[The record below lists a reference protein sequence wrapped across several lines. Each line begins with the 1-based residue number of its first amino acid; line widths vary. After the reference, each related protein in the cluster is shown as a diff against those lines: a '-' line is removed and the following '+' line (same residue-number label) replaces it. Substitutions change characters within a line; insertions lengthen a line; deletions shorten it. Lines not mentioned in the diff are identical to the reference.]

1 VDPPIPSNETVSST
15 ARKKPTPPPAK
26 AASKSQSKNV
36 VAPKKA
42 KGKSVEK
49 SAVTPSS
56 PDEESLVGSAIPVEK
71 GSAVLVPSGTMY
83 DRTRSK
89 RKAAV
94 EQAKSKVNTYFFH
107 ILCHCLLYAY
117 DRCLVSCT
125 YLFPPSFP
133 FFFFF
138 FRPGERLV
146 VRPRALIGLPLSS
159 RWYHRPQ
166 SLLCLFLRKLNFF
179 LFSFAGD
186 QW

>member
-1 VDPPIPSNETVSST
+1 MDPPIPSNETVSST

-26 AASKSQSKNV
+26 ATSKSQSKNV

-56 PDEESLVGSAIPVEK
+56 PDEEPLVGSAIPAEK

-89 RKAAV
+89 RKATV

-107 ILCHCLLYAY
+107 ILCHCLLYAC
-117 DRCLVSCT
+117 DRFLVSFT
-125 YLFPPSFP
+125 YLFPHISLP
-133 FFFFF
+133 FFF
-138 FRPGERLV
+138 
-146 VRPRALIGLPLSS
+146 
-159 RWYHRPQ
+159 Y
-166 SLLCLFLRKLNFF
+166 FL
-179 LFSFAGD
+179 
-186 QW
+186 